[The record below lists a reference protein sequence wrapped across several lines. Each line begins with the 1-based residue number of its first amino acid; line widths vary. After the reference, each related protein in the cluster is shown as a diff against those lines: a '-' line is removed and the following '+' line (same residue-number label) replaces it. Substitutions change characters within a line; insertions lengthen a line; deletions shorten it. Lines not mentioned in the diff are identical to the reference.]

1 MLQALQLSQSGVQD
15 KSEPTEQE
23 RKPAP
28 APTPC
33 LRFPLPRGHTA
44 LIALPRHLQ
53 PEDTHRRALGQA
65 FSSLLGFLLSLSDNQ
80 LSFLL
85 PLPPLS
91 VLPPPQLRL
100 KNPSHQVV
108 SQANPLSPFG
118 FKVRAMQRPPL
129 GVKMVIE
136 AVCIMK
142 EVKPKKVLGEK
153 LGTKVDDY
161 WEPGRGLLQDPGKF
175 LDSLFKYDK
184 VSGNRV
190 EL

>member
-1 MLQALQLSQSGVQD
+1 VLQALQLSQSGVQD

>member
-28 APTPC
+28 TPC

-44 LIALPRHLQ
+44 LIALLGHLQ

>member
-1 MLQALQLSQSGVQD
+1 
-15 KSEPTEQE
+15 
-23 RKPAP
+23 
-28 APTPC
+28 
-33 LRFPLPRGHTA
+33 
-44 LIALPRHLQ
+44 
-53 PEDTHRRALGQA
+53 
-65 FSSLLGFLLSLSDNQ
+65 
-80 LSFLL
+80 
-85 PLPPLS
+85 
-91 VLPPPQLRL
+91 
-100 KNPSHQVV
+100 
-108 SQANPLSPFG
+108 
-118 FKVRAMQRPPL
+118 MQRPPL

-190 EL
+190 ELRLGIGCYLAQILLTAVRLKAPSRQHLSVALRVRKCLAWQLPCQLASLLWTVGSLLFPMVQEGIYPSPLLCFSGLVPEQCDSLAPLQCLHHP